1 MRHVQPLLNAYDDVF
16 GWDRGLNFGL
26 SLHLRPYFM
35 YVSSGYSLETA
46 PTFVI
51 VRRHMF
57 ISSLLPISKVHV
69 TKLACLVTSYFIA
82 QTIC

>member
-1 MRHVQPLLNAYDDVF
+1 MRQVQPLLNANDDVF

-26 SLHLRPYFM
+26 SLHLHPYFV
-35 YVSSGYSLETA
+35 YVSSGYSLEAA
-46 PTFVI
+46 PAYVS

-69 TKLACLVTSYFIA
+69 TK
-82 QTIC
+82 